1 MNIDCE
7 SDSGAYLFLSSFY
20 WISRKIPRNKHT
32 ILNFT
37 SNTSSS
43 SSSATTMNTIIFPS
57 QSEHSSTDVL
67 RVHTTNSSL
76 NIQDLPPKSSS
87 NVFPVGVSQSGQD
100 PPAQPHLATYRTD

>member
-1 MNIDCE
+1 MQNK
-7 SDSGAYLFLSSFY
+7 SSKRNSTLDSFVISS
-20 WISRKIPRNKHT
+20 KVPRNKHT

-43 SSSATTMNTIIFPS
+43 SSSATTMNTIIFPC

-67 RVHTTNSSL
+67 RAHATNSSL

-87 NVFPVGVSQSGQD
+87 NLFPVGVSQSRQD